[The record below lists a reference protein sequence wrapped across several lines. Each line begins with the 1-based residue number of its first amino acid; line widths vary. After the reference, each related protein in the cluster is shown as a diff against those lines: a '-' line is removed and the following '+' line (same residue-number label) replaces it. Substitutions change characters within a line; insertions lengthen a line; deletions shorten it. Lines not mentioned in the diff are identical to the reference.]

1 MKIQTLIKDKPVRT
15 IAAHDSIKHLVECL
29 NTFHVGAL
37 VVSPNGKS
45 IDGIVSERD
54 IVRAI
59 PGKFDMIEDLRVR
72 DIMTVEVYTCT
83 PESTVAEIMSMM
95 TVKRIRHVPVVDEN
109 GELLSIVSIGD
120 VVKHHLDEISLE
132 NQTLKEYLASAH

>member
-1 MKIQTLIKDKPVRT
+1 MKIQTLIKDKHVRT

-37 VVSPNGKS
+37 VVSSNGKT

-54 IVRAI
+54 IVRAL
-59 PGKFDMIEDLRVR
+59 PGKFDMIEDLHVS
-72 DIMTVEVYTCT
+72 DIMTAQVFTCT
-83 PESTVAEIMSMM
+83 ADSTVAELMAMM
-95 TVKRIRHVPVVDEN
+95 TAKRIRHVPVVDEN

-120 VVKHHLDEISLE
+120 VLKHHLNEISLE
-132 NQTLKEYLASAH
+132 NQALKEYVASAN